1 MTTNYNDRRNSKNS
15 DSRDND
21 GIIEKVVQVRRV
33 TKVVKGGRNLR
44 FSAMVVAGDKKGKVG
59 VASGKGAAVP
69 DAVRKAANNARKNMV
84 SVQMK
89 GTTLPYQVNAK
100 YGAAKIMLKPASPG
114 TGVIAGGGIRAVM
127 EAVGVQDVL
136 SKNLGSNNPVNTV
149 KATVKALT
157 SLKDPEQYIAQRK
170 NNFDE
175 KKSDNHEVDNEQS

>member
-44 FSAMVVAGDKKGKVG
+44 FSVMVVVGDKKGKVG

-84 SVQMK
+84 SIQMK

-100 YGAAKIMLKPASPG
+100 FGAAKIMLKPASPG

-136 SKNLGSNNPVNTV
+136 SKNLGSSNSVNTV

-157 SLKDPEQYIAQRK
+157 SLKDPEQYIAKRK

-175 KKSDNHEVDNEQS
+175 KKSDNREVNNEQS